1 MIIDEHKNSEN
12 KPLEWCKKYLELFR
26 TIFEDEQ
33 LRSEF
38 QRYNVYSRFEGNQ
51 DVMKR
56 LDECYEEAYDSGVV
70 IKDYGPVIEES
81 GLSDEDIAAPT
92 IEWISSLSDRQILAA
107 IAWHFRRDHFCEGSL
122 ISRSVADGH
131 LLLLVEGYIDKV
143 SNGK

>member
-1 MIIDEHKNSEN
+1 MIIDEHKESEN
-12 KPLEWCKKYLELFR
+12 TPLDWCKKNLDLLR

-38 QRYNVYSRFEGNQ
+38 RKYNVYSSFEGNC
-51 DVMKR
+51 DVLKKFR
-56 LDECYEEAYDSGVV
+56 ECFHEAYDSGVV
-70 IKDYGPVIEES
+70 VKDYNEMIEEA

-92 IEWISSLSDRQILAA
+92 KEWISTLSDKQILAA
-107 IAWHFRRDHFCEGSL
+107 IAWHFRKDHFCEGSL
-122 ISRSVADGH
+122 ISKSVADGH